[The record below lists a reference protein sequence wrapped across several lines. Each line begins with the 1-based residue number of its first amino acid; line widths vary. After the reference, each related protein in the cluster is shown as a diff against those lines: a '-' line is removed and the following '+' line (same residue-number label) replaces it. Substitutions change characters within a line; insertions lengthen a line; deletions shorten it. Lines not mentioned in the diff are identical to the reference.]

1 MGQNWAIVVGINQY
15 DNLRRLDYAE
25 RDAASVRDLFGEMGF
40 EKVDFF
46 AKDAPA
52 IVADNGVE
60 ASAEPTFGRLS
71 NFLRRWLASKPL
83 TAGDT
88 LWFFFAGH
96 GKREGERDY
105 LMPIDADP
113 GNVAG
118 TGLAVRDLT
127 EQLRGSGAGNVI
139 LLIDACRND
148 GSRDGVGIGLEQ
160 QQGVITLFSCAPEQQ
175 SYEMDELQ
183 AGAFTYALLQG
194 LRIQGEGNCATVAR
208 LAEHVRIQVP
218 YLTQLHGKGPQNPYL
233 VAEPASKQNLI
244 LLPKQA
250 SPTDILQLKYAASQA
265 ENQGHRDLARD
276 FWWRVSAISNS
287 SDMEARQAIERLAS
301 GNPLRRGAG
310 NAGGS
315 RSTSDIGFVR
325 VVWRQVFQRLGGDL
339 GVAVAEVIERLAAR
353 NFSRLNTGSSIGGS
367 AIPFFSPMISR
378 RHFMQLGSGIFG
390 AVGFGLIGKGF
401 SDAWFRKS
409 TPQPQRSADPTVPK
423 TPKSADADNNM
434 PKAVKL
440 KPFEFDTVQLSGT
453 GKVIEEKMLERK
465 RFSQILDDDS
475 LRLRMVQIPAG
486 KFLMGSQDSQ
496 TGRDVNE
503 GPQHE
508 VTVPEFFMA
517 QTLVTQEQW
526 KAVANLKKVKIDL
539 NPVPAKFRGNLL
551 PVEQISW
558 WEAVE
563 FCDRL
568 SQYTGLTYR
577 LPSEAEWEYAC
588 RADKKTP
595 FYFGETITTDVAN
608 YRGTDSNNQGKIDPG
623 NYGDGPKGKF
633 REETTEVENFPANGW
648 GLYDMH
654 GNVWEWCADH
664 WHDSYNKAPN
674 NGSAWLTDNQTAYR
688 VFRGGSWLGNPRE
701 CLSSH
706 RGYNDPSNRHN
717 VVGFR
722 VVCVSA

>member
-15 DNLRRLDYAE
+15 DNLRWLDYAE

-40 EKVDFF
+40 EKVEFF
-46 AKDAPA
+46 AQDAPA

-175 SYEMDELQ
+175 SYEVDELQ

-208 LAEHVRIQVP
+208 LAEHVRLQVP
-218 YLTQLHGKGPQNPYL
+218 YLTQRYRKGPQNPYL
-233 VAEPASKQNLI
+233 VAEPVSKQNLI
-244 LLPKQA
+244 LLPNQS
-250 SPTDILQLKYAASQA
+250 SPADLMALKYAALQA
-265 ENQGHRDLARD
+265 ENQGDRDLARD

-287 SDMEARQAIERLAS
+287 SDMEARQAIERLA
-301 GNPLRRGAG
+301 AG
-310 NAGGS
+310 SSNSALPDAGTGGS
-315 RSTSDIGFVR
+315 RS
-325 VVWRQVFQRLGGDL
+325 
-339 GVAVAEVIERLAAR
+339 A
-353 NFSRLNTGSSIGGS
+353 
-367 AIPFFSPMISR
+367 SPSLPPVISR
-378 RHFMQLGSGIFG
+378 RRLIQLGMGG
-390 AVGFGLIGKGF
+390 ASLGTVLAGN
-401 SDAWFRKS
+401 AWIDGQNQKP
-409 TPQPQRSADPTVPK
+409 TPQPIQSPRPSVPETPAPK
-423 TPKSADADNNM
+423 SPPSETPKPKKTTE
-434 PKAVKL
+434 PKAQSGIKL
-440 KPFEFDTVQLSGT
+440 VDFDFETVQLSGKGAIT
-453 GKVIEEKMLERK
+453 KRGTLQGKLFLE
-465 RFSQILDDDS
+465 LLEDGVS
-475 LRLRMVQIPAG
+475 LKMVQIPAG
-486 KFLMGSQDSQ
+486 KFLMGSPDAEADR
-496 TGRDVNE
+496 TEDE
-503 GPQHE
+503 GPQNE
-508 VTVPEFFMA
+508 VSVWPFFMS
-517 QTLVTQEQW
+517 QTLITQAQW
-526 KAVANLKKVKIDL
+526 RSVAKLSKVNIDL
-539 NPVPAKFRGNLL
+539 KLEPSNFKGDRR

-558 WEAVE
+558 WDTQE

-568 SQYTGLTYR
+568 SKLTGLTYR

-588 RADKKTP
+588 RSVTKTP
-595 FYFGETITTDVAN
+595 FYFGETITAEVAN
-608 YRGTDSNNQGKIDPG
+608 YDSDKTYGNAPKAKSPGQTTDVKT
-623 NYGDGPKGKF
+623 Y
-633 REETTEVENFPANGW
+633 PANAW

-654 GNVWEWCADH
+654 GNVWEWCVDH
-664 WHDSYNKAPN
+664 WHGNYQGAPSD
-674 NGSAWLTDNQTAYR
+674 GSAWLSQNKDAYR
-688 VFRGGSWLGNPRE
+688 VFRGGSWLGIPGESRSA
-701 CLSSH
+701 C
-706 RGYNDPSNRHN
+706 RRYNDPSNHHN

-722 VVCVSA
+722 VCVSVSP